1 MLKIKYTARKR
12 EKKIDKSN
20 VYKLKVIRASIS
32 TKKEMLLEHL
42 PQWRHPCILAGEYVL
57 C

>member
-20 VYKLKVIRASIS
+20 VYKLNVIRASIS

-42 PQWRHPCILAGEYVL
+42 PQWRHPCILVGEYVL

>member
-20 VYKLKVIRASIS
+20 VYKLNVIRASIS

-42 PQWRHPCILAGEYVL
+42 P
-57 C
+57 